1 MSAVSKLAGWLDRWL
16 VVRRA
21 TVVTAHIAV
30 YVMAFL
36 GAYLVR
42 FDFEVPSLFG
52 RQALLGL
59 GIIVALKTASG
70 FAFRLYGGILQYAG
84 VRTLINVIK
93 AMSISSLGFVVVV
106 AVAGLDQ
113 IPRSV
118 IVVDWIGSIILVGGF
133 RLVLRL
139 AREAFTSLPLEEGG
153 RKRVAIVGAGNAGES
168 LAREIQRLYRF
179 RYDLVGF
186 FDDDPRKQGL
196 WLHDVKVLGPIGS
209 LGEFVPMHGIEEVII
224 AAPTASGETM
234 RNIVDRCKA
243 AGVRP
248 RTVPGFD
255 QLIDGRVTVSQIRD
269 VAIEDLLGREPVVL
283 EDGLIRGF
291 VHKKCVLVTG
301 AGGSIGS
308 ELCRQIAGYWPRKL
322 VLVEQSEP
330 ALFEVHR
337 ELERSHADIVT
348 VPVIADVTDDKRMER
363 VFADHS
369 PADIFHAAAHKHVP
383 MMEWNPGEA
392 LKNNVFGTR
401 TVADLADRF
410 GAEAFVLI
418 STDKAV
424 NPTSVMGASKRLCEM
439 YIQAMSEHSKTHFS
453 AVRFGNVLGSA
464 GSVVPIFKEQ
474 IARGGPLTVTDPEM
488 KRYFMTIPEACQ
500 LVMEAAAMGAGG
512 EIFVLDMGEPVKIVD
527 LARDLITFSGFSPGE
542 DIQIEYSGLRPGE
555 KLFEEIGFDS
565 EKMDR
570 TRHPKIFIGRLA
582 SLRMDAVEASLR
594 RLQEVVNEPSSDLVR
609 RTLMNLVPEFVSSR
623 RPAAPPVRAPE
634 AAASVNQNTV
644 LDGAWSH
651 LVELC
656 RQRGFLG
663 VGWRTFGVKPSD
675 SRTASFN
682 GNGHGQ
688 APVKKTVPIT
698 PLAFVEMTLMSPCK
712 AGKRASKMY
721 REAAREIEGQIGSK
735 LRDLYQ
741 SLELRSD
748 TRSAA
753 N

>member
-1 MSAVSKLAGWLDRWL
+1 MNTVSKFAGWLDRRL
-16 VVRRA
+16 VIRRL
-21 TVVTAHIAV
+21 TVVIAHIAI
-30 YVMAFL
+30 YVAAYL

-52 RQALLGL
+52 PEALLGL
-59 GIIVALKTASG
+59 AIIIVLKTASG
-70 FAFRLYGGILQYAG
+70 FAFKLYGGILQYASI
-84 VRTLINVIK
+84 RTLINVIK
-93 AMSISSLGFVVVV
+93 AMSISSLGFMIVVVLL
-106 AVAGLDQ
+106 GFDR

-118 IVVDWIGSIILVGGF
+118 IVVDWIGSIIMVGGF

-139 AREAFTSLPLEEGG
+139 AREAFSSLPLEEGG
-153 RKRVAIVGAGNAGES
+153 RRRVAIVGAGDAGES

-186 FDDDPRKQGL
+186 FDDDTRKHGL
-196 WLHDVKVLGPIGS
+196 RLHDVKVLGPISS
-209 LGEFVPMHGIEEVII
+209 LCEQVPRHGIEEVII
-224 AAPTASGETM
+224 AVPTAGGGAM
-234 RNIVDRCKA
+234 REIVDKCKA
-243 AGVRP
+243 AGVHP

-283 EDGLIRGF
+283 EEGLIRGL
-291 VHKKCVLVTG
+291 VHNKCVLVTG

-322 VLVEQSEP
+322 ILVEQSEP
-330 ALFEVHR
+330 ALFRVHR
-337 ELERSHADIVT
+337 ELERSHENVFT
-348 VPVIADVTDDKRMER
+348 VPVIADVTDEKRMER
-363 VFADHS
+363 VFAEHS
-369 PADIFHAAAHKHVP
+369 PAVIFHAAAHKHVP
-383 MMEWNPGEA
+383 MMELNPGEA
-392 LKNNVFGTR
+392 VKNNVFGTR
-401 TVADLADRF
+401 TAADLANRF

-439 YIQAMSEHSKTHFS
+439 YVQALSDHSKTKFT

-474 IARGGPLTVTDPEM
+474 IARGGPVTVTDPEM

-527 LARDLITFSGFSPGE
+527 LARDLITFSGFRPGE
-542 DIQIEYSGLRPGE
+542 DIQIEYSGVRPGE
-555 KLFEEIGFDS
+555 KLFEEFGFDA

-570 TRHPKIFIGRLA
+570 TRHPKIFIGRLTPLKMETVEDNL
-582 SLRMDAVEASLR
+582 LRLR
-594 RLQEVVNEPSSDLVR
+594 EVANETSDELVR
-609 RTLMNLVPEFVSSR
+609 RTLTDLVPGFAGSR

-634 AAASVNQNTV
+634 VAVPVNQNNL
-644 LDGAWSH
+644 LDGAWSR

-712 AGKRASKMY
+712 AGKRAPKTY
-721 REAAREIEGQIGSK
+721 REAARDIEGQIGSE
-735 LRDLYQ
+735 LRNLYQ
-741 SLELRSD
+741 SLEI
-748 TRSAA
+748 RSA
-753 N
+753 NRRDS

>member
-1 MSAVSKLAGWLDRWL
+1 M
-16 VVRRA
+16 VVRRVI
-21 TVVTAHIAV
+21 VVTAHVVI
-30 YVMAFL
+30 YVAAFL

-42 FDFEVPSLFG
+42 FDFEFPSLFG
-52 RQALLGL
+52 RDALLGM
-59 GIIVALKTASG
+59 GIIVGLRTAAG
-70 FAFRLYGGILQYAG
+70 FAFRLYGGILQYASI
-84 VRTLINVIK
+84 RTLIDVIK
-93 AMSISSLGFVVVV
+93 AMSLSSLAFVVVV
-106 AVAGLDQ
+106 VLLGFDGV
-113 IPRSV
+113 PRSV

-139 AREAFTSLPLEEGG
+139 AREALSAMPLEEGG
-153 RKRVAIVGAGNAGES
+153 RRRVAIVGAGDAGES

-186 FDDDPRKQGL
+186 FDDDARKHGL
-196 WLHDVKVLGPIGS
+196 RLHDVKVLGSIGD
-209 LGEFVPMHGIEEVII
+209 LGASVPRLGIEEVII
-224 AAPTASGETM
+224 AIPTADGETM
-234 RNIVDRCKA
+234 RKIVDTCKT
-243 AGVRP
+243 AGVH
-248 RTVPGFD
+248 TKTIPGFD
-255 QLIDGRVTVSQIRD
+255 QLIDGRVAVSQIRD

-283 EDGLIRGF
+283 EEGLVRGF

-322 VLVEQSEP
+322 VLVERSEP
-330 ALFEVHR
+330 ALFGVHS
-337 ELERSHADIVT
+337 ELTRSHPDVFA
-348 VPVIADVTDDKRMER
+348 VPVIADTTDEKRMER
-363 VFADHS
+363 VFAEHS
-369 PADIFHAAAHKHVP
+369 PAVIFHAAAHKHVP

-392 LKNNVFGTR
+392 VKNNVFGTR

-439 YIQAMSEHSKTHFS
+439 YVQALSDRSQTKFS
-453 AVRFGNVLGSA
+453 AVRFGNVLGST

-474 IARGGPLTVTDPEM
+474 IARGGPVTVTDPEM
-488 KRYFMTIPEACQ
+488 QRYFMTIPEACQ
-500 LVMEAAAMGAGG
+500 LVIQAAAMGAGG
-512 EIFVLDMGEPVKIVD
+512 EIFVLDMGEPVKIVN
-527 LARDLITFSGFSPGE
+527 LARDLITFSGLRPGE
-542 DIQIEYSGLRPGE
+542 DIRIEYSGLRPGE
-555 KLFEEIGFDS
+555 KLFEEIGFDA

-570 TRHPKIFIGRLA
+570 TRHPKIYIGRLTP
-582 SLRMDAVEASLR
+582 LPMGQVEAGLGR
-594 RLQEVVNEPSSDLVR
+594 VREIVNESSNDLVR
-609 RTLMNLVPEFVSSR
+609 RTLTKLVPEFTGSEH
-623 RPAAPPVRAPE
+623 PAVRLVPAPE
-634 AAASVNQNTV
+634 VTASPPPDAGIPGGNGRNVM
-644 LDGAWSH
+644 LDETWNR

-656 RQRGFLG
+656 RRRGFMG

-712 AGKRASKMY
+712 TGKRTPKTY
-721 REAAREIEGQIGSK
+721 REAAREIEGQIGSE

-741 SLELRSD
+741 RLEIRSGSGNFQ
-748 TRSAA
+748 TGRAS
-753 N
+753 

>member
-1 MSAVSKLAGWLDRWL
+1 MSV
-16 VVRRA
+16 
-21 TVVTAHIAV
+21 
-30 YVMAFL
+30 
-36 GAYLVR
+36 
-42 FDFEVPSLFG
+42 
-52 RQALLGL
+52 
-59 GIIVALKTASG
+59 
-70 FAFRLYGGILQYAG
+70 
-84 VRTLINVIK
+84 
-93 AMSISSLGFVVVV
+93 SSLGFMIVVVLL
-106 AVAGLDQ
+106 GLDQ
-113 IPRSV
+113 VPRSV

-133 RLVLRL
+133 RLILRL
-139 AREAFTSLPLEEGG
+139 AREAFSSLPLEKGG

-179 RYDLVGF
+179 RYHLVGF

-209 LGEFVPMHGIEEVII
+209 LGEFVSPHGIEEVII

-234 RNIVDRCKA
+234 RNIVDKCKS
-243 AGVRP
+243 AGVHP

-269 VAIEDLLGREPVVL
+269 VAIEDLLGREPVEL
-283 EDGLIRGF
+283 EEGLIRGF
-291 VHKKCVLVTG
+291 IHRKCVLVTG

-369 PADIFHAAAHKHVP
+369 PAVIFHAAAHKHVP

-439 YIQAMSEHSKTHFS
+439 YVQAMSDHSQTHFS

-474 IARGGPLTVTDPEM
+474 IARGGPVTVTDPEM

-527 LARDLITFSGFSPGE
+527 LARDLISFSGFRPGE
-542 DIQIEYSGLRPGE
+542 DIQIEYTGLRPGE
-555 KLFEEIGFDS
+555 KLFEEIGFDA

-570 TRHPKIFIGRLA
+570 TRHPKIFTGRLTPL
-582 SLRMDAVEASLR
+582 SVDTVRASLR
-594 RLQEVVNEPSSDLVR
+594 RLGEIVNETSNDLIR
-609 RTLMNLVPEFVSSR
+609 ECLMDLIPELMTSPP
-623 RPAAPPVRAPE
+623 PADLPVRAPQVRTP
-634 AAASVNQNTV
+634 SDQNV
-644 LDGAWSH
+644 LLDGAWSH

-675 SRTASFN
+675 SRTTSFN

-712 AGKRASKMY
+712 AGKRTPRTY
-721 REAAREIEGQIGSK
+721 RDAARDIEGQIGLK

-741 SLELRSD
+741 SLELRS
-748 TRSAA
+748 A
-753 N
+753 NGRD